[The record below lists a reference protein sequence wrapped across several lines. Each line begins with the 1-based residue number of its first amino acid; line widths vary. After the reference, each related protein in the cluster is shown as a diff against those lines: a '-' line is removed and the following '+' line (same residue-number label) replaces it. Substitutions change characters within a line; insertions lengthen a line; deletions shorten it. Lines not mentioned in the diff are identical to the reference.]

1 MRAGWFGVGL
11 VFSPAPGRQPLPAP
25 PGWLRGPPAPQ
36 PRSRHCSAQL
46 SRALKKGKNLNFLS
60 EKRVLL
66 LETARFAGE
75 PRVVESDSP
84 LQNPSPKSRPI
95 PHHSAPF
102 SVCLFPRS
110 LFHVCGTNPLGIPA
124 PELQHLAPRI
134 STSCT
139 YPRHAHFLPCPA
151 IPPRFSP
158 RFLHPSLISLANLNP
173 FPSAARICF
182 NFLVFFFLK
191 ERGIFQAPC
200 TQHPISPC
208 PSCPVF
214 RLAGW
219 DP

>member
-11 VFSPAPGRQPLPAP
+11 VFSPPPGRQSLPAP

-95 PHHSAPF
+95 PHHNAPF

-110 LFHVCGTNPLGIPA
+110 LSMSVG
-124 PELQHLAPRI
+124 RI
-134 STSCT
+134 RWESQ
-139 YPRHAHFLPCPA
+139 LPN
-151 IPPRFSP
+151 S
-158 RFLHPSLISLANLNP
+158 SISLP
-173 FPSAARICF
+173 GSARAAHTPDTHISCRVQLF
-182 NFLVFFFLK
+182 HPDFLRAFS
-191 ERGIFQAPC
+191 IP
-200 TQHPISPC
+200 H
-208 PSCPVF
+208 
-214 RLAGW
+214 
-219 DP
+219 